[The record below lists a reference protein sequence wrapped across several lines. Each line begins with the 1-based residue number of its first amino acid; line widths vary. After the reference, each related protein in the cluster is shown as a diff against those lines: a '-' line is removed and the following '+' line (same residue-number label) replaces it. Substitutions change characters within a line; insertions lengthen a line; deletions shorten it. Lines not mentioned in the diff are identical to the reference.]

1 MKPEAEDDGEETA
14 EGYASP
20 PCYRHEL
27 DPLYFGL
34 NVEPDAQQR
43 RDVTRWRRAERE
55 RLIKA
60 RLGLCEETRR
70 AAEALI
76 AARLDAIV
84 TRLSRQIIAV
94 YWPVRGEPDLR
105 AWSCGLGSRGHIRVL
120 PVAAQRG
127 APLIFREWRPETVL
141 KPDAMGIPAPSEG
154 PDLIPAIII
163 APAVGFDDARQRL
176 GYGGGLLDRTLAAM
190 TPRPRAIGVA
200 YAHAALPT
208 IYPQPHDIPLDA
220 VITEKGH
227 LAG

>member
-1 MKPEAEDDGEETA
+1 MKPEAEDDDAEVA

-20 PCYRHEL
+20 PCYMHEL

-34 NVEPDAQQR
+34 NAEPDAQQR
-43 RDVTRWRRAERE
+43 RDVTRWRQAERE

-60 RLGLCEETRR
+60 RLGLCEEARR
-70 AAEALI
+70 TADARI
-76 AARLDAIV
+76 AARLDDIV
-84 TRLSRQIIAV
+84 TGLSRQIIAV

-105 AWSCGLGSRGHIRVL
+105 AWSSGLIARGHIRVL
-120 PVAAQRG
+120 PVAAHRG
-127 APLIFREWRPETVL
+127 APLVFREWRPETVL
-141 KPDAMGIPAPSEG
+141 KPDAMGIPAPPDG
-154 PDLIPAIII
+154 PDLIPALII

-176 GYGGGLLDRTLAAM
+176 GYGGALLDRTLAAM

-208 IYPQPHDIPLDA
+208 IYPQSHDIPLDA
-220 VITEKGH
+220 VVTEKGL

>member
-20 PCYRHEL
+20 PCYMHEL

-34 NVEPDAQQR
+34 NAEPDAQQR

-60 RLGLCEETRR
+60 RLGLCEETQR

-84 TRLSRQIIAV
+84 TGLSRQIIAV

-105 AWSCGLGSRGHIRVL
+105 AWSSGLSVRGHIRVL

-127 APLIFREWRPETVL
+127 APLIFREWRAETVL
-141 KPDAMGIPAPSEG
+141 KPDAMGIPAPAEG
-154 PDLIPAIII
+154 PDLIPVIII
-163 APAVGFDDARQRL
+163 APAVGFDDAPGLWRRTARPDPRRHDAAPARHRRRL
-176 GYGGGLLDRTLAAM
+176 
-190 TPRPRAIGVA
+190 RPCGASDD
-200 YAHAALPT
+200 LP
-208 IYPQPHDIPLDA
+208 PAP
-220 VITEKGH
+220 
-227 LAG
+227 